1 MIMLRLSVILV
12 IKVYDERVTA
22 ASRKPLYRKS
32 LAKGPIGPPYAF
44 VKGVIEFI
52 VLRPDYRL
60 LLRASTVHIQINRT
74 FLMNLTKKPHK
85 FLAAFAL
92 LPAHLFSILLSPLTS
107 SLILS
112 RYKFYVLS
120 FTLLLFLFSSIRLSL
135 SLSFANF

>member
-22 ASRKPLYRKS
+22 ASRKPLS

-60 LLRASTVHIQINRT
+60 PLRASTVHIQINRT

-107 SLILS
+107 SSILS